1 MEVEAALGAR
11 LLDSNRGRVAGIVKD
26 LRPMF
31 DSLDKNEYGKLG
43 HTAVRY
49 ALHRLFVARHGW
61 LMKGLDPAGD
71 HFNASSPVKVL
82 EGKASMHLQG
92 IFEKRLSGQG
102 FGLQELATFA
112 SVLETLISMEVT
124 ERLETLYKKFHISK
138 DATIPVDEA
147 DQMLDTYMA
156 LYILGRNVD
165 EDDLNAKALKQVV
178 ESMPDVYSY
187 WKETQALVRDARAN
201 VIGQRKQY
209 SLKDV
214 SDVLVQVGERFGKF
228 QNAECQ
234 GLKQK
239 LVNLEDDEQ
248 GCVPLASFYK
258 RMFESKGADWQF
270 GENVEYLKQNGM
282 IDQSDPGNLK
292 IMVANY
298 LNGPANCIASSH
310 YYAVCCIDEC
320 ESLLGHIE
328 LQLQAPTAPS
338 DVLASVVAA
347 LSSSTVAANR
357 TLPPSQ
363 LHRLH
368 KIAEKH
374 DGRVPIHGRLFM
386 QWMHMVYPRECA
398 YPHLSGTIKPL
409 TPDAWS
415 DSTDKNPTA
424 TEEEMA
430 KFINA
435 PVNPSSVGQGQ
446 CGRWVDE
453 EELFVGAQQSS
464 RRHLA
469 ELETDVNTWL
479 ATSSVA
485 LLCMLAVMTLAV
497 IHSFKS
503 MKQTLC
509 GGQSRQLMYV

>member
-1 MEVEAALGAR
+1 MTASTLSRTLGFTVSLLLTIPALSQSGESSNWPMAEAISEVAMAQAAFAQEALTQGSFTPASSSLRGSSNADEKWIPVTSAEGQQFVNPQVEEAFLLEVEAALGAR

-82 EGKASMHLQG
+82 EGKASLHLQG

-138 DATIPVDEA
+138 DAAIPVDEA

-248 GCVPLASFYK
+248 GCVPLASF
-258 RMFESKGADWQF
+258 
-270 GENVEYLKQNGM
+270 
-282 IDQSDPGNLK
+282 
-292 IMVANY
+292 
-298 LNGPANCIASSH
+298 
-310 YYAVCCIDEC
+310 
-320 ESLLGHIE
+320 
-328 LQLQAPTAPS
+328 LQAN
-338 DVLASVVAA
+338 V
-347 LSSSTVAANR
+347 
-357 TLPPSQ
+357 
-363 LHRLH
+363 
-368 KIAEKH
+368 
-374 DGRVPIHGRLFM
+374 
-386 QWMHMVYPRECA
+386 
-398 YPHLSGTIKPL
+398 
-409 TPDAWS
+409 
-415 DSTDKNPTA
+415 
-424 TEEEMA
+424 
-430 KFINA
+430 
-435 PVNPSSVGQGQ
+435 
-446 CGRWVDE
+446 
-453 EELFVGAQQSS
+453 
-464 RRHLA
+464 
-469 ELETDVNTWL
+469 
-479 ATSSVA
+479 
-485 LLCMLAVMTLAV
+485 
-497 IHSFKS
+497 
-503 MKQTLC
+503 
-509 GGQSRQLMYV
+509 